1 MIESRC
7 DCGCINPEHTRVAN
21 EVISK
26 LPINRLVEFYKAFA
40 DETRLKIICVLDE
53 VGQMCVCDIAVSLGM
68 TKSAI
73 SHQLKYLRSM
83 GLIAGE
89 KKGKEVYYMLAD
101 EHIKELYEI
110 GLSHVGEML

>member
-1 MIESRC
+1 MIEKKC
-7 DCGCINPEHTRVAN
+7 DCGCINPEHTRIAGG
-21 EVISK
+21 VISG
-26 LPINRLVEFYKAFA
+26 LPIERLVEFYKAFA

-53 VGQMCVCDIAVSLGM
+53 VGKMCVCDIAYALDM

-73 SHQLKYLRSM
+73 SHQLKYLKNM

-89 KKGKEVYYMLAD
+89 KLGKEVYYTLAD
-101 EHIKELYEI
+101 EHIKELYET